1 MVVEMDI
8 LNDCIWTEFSVYEIF
23 ETVEV
28 AKKLQIPTGA
38 MVEKKDLIEGETPR
52 ITVTGI
58 NNGVYGYFECKTKD
72 NPNYRV
78 YNNFISV
85 SFLGTVF
92 YQSGA
97 ASLDMKVHCLKPQN
111 VALTENKGAFLVAII
126 KKSIQNSSYS
136 DQLSSTILPYLKL
149 RLPANGD
156 KDILWDEIELYMEAH
171 RTSVNNSICEMNH
184 INMLTPRKI
193 DTRLWKKF
201 PIEQLFD
208 VVKGSRLTKADM
220 KEGNIRYIGASSF
233 ENGITQYISNSEH
246 IHKANTLTVCYNGSD
261 IGRTF
266 YQSEPFW
273 ATDDVNVLYPKFNMT
288 ENIALFIAP
297 IIKAVGGTHEYD
309 DKWKK
314 EDMEKENIFLPCT
327 IPGVPDFEYIE
338 KYIDNLKNEINNNLT
353 TLEVVQSI

>member
-1 MVVEMDI
+1 MDI
-8 LNDCIWTEFSVYEIF
+8 LNDCIWTEFAVFEIF
-23 ETVEV
+23 ET
-28 AKKLQIPTGA
+28 AQIMKRLQVPTGA
-38 MVEKKDLIEGETPR
+38 MVEKKDLIEGKIPR

-92 YQSGA
+92 YQPGD

-111 VALTENKGAFLVAII
+111 IALTENLGAFLVAVI

-136 DQLSSTILPYLKL
+136 DQLSSTVLPYLKL
-149 RLPANGD
+149 RLPTNRN
-156 KDILWDEIELYMEAH
+156 KSILWDEIELYMEEH
-171 RTSVNNSICEMNH
+171 RKSVNNSICEMNQ
-184 INMLTPRKI
+184 INRLTPRKVDI
-193 DTRLWKKF
+193 HTWKKI
-201 PIEQLFD
+201 PINQLFK
-208 VVKGSRLTKADM
+208 VVKGSRLTKANM
-220 KEGNIRYIGASSF
+220 REGNIRYIGASSF

-246 IHKANTLTVCYNGSD
+246 IHKGNTLTVCYNGSD

-273 ATDDVNVLYPKFNMT
+273 ATDDVNVLYPKFDMT

-297 IIKAVGGTHEYD
+297 VIKAVGGSHEYN
-309 DKWKK
+309 DKWRK

-327 IPGVPDFEYIE
+327 TSGTPDFEYME
-338 KYIDNLKNEINNNLT
+338 KYIENLKNNINRNLVALEI
-353 TLEVVQSI
+353 VQSI